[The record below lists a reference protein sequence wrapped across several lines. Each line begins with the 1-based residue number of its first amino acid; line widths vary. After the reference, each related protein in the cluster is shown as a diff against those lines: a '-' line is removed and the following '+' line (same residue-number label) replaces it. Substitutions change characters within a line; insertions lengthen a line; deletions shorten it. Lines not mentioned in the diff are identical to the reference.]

1 MPGEGGMEEKLTFR
15 LTSADLARLRR
26 LAGPI
31 HRGLVA
37 RAAMRVGMDYYEKN
51 PAELLKI
58 EPMPPG
64 RKPRK
69 RSTR

>member
-1 MPGEGGMEEKLTFR
+1 MPGEGGMEETLTFR
-15 LTSADLARLRR
+15 LTAADMERLRR

-37 RAAMRVGMDYYEKN
+37 RAAMRIGMDYYEKN
-51 PAELLKI
+51 RAELLKI
-58 EPMPPG
+58 EPAPPG

-69 RSTR
+69 KSTR